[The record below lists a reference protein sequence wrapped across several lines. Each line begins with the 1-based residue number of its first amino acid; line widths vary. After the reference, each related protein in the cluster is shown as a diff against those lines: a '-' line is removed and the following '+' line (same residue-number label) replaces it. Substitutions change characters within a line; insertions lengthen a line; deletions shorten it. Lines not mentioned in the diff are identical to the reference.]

1 MPPAHFNVLRAS
13 DKQLREYGIPTR
25 KQLGH
30 RWYSVM
36 RHFRR
41 VAPPEPYLV
50 EVPSFLVSGG
60 ASPRVCQLP
69 SCTGNWVGHYVTGHT
84 YKEVTVT
91 WAEPSFT
98 NGGCTNGEF
107 VQWAGLGGTTSPVNL
122 AQAGTTFNVPN
133 FAAHEGFIET
143 IIGGVGPMVEATQFV
158 PSHGDSVYSSI
169 LWDSATTE
177 YSYFMED
184 FTTGTVY
191 SAHSRTDSS
200 PDNSTAEVISERPNN
215 PPTDLSKFQND
226 SFTGATSY
234 WGTSSAGF
242 VNNPNHYNLKM
253 EGISGDTL
261 ATSSN
266 LDSNSNFSNT
276 WVACH

>member
-1 MPPAHFNVLRAS
+1 
-13 DKQLREYGIPTR
+13 
-25 KQLGH
+25 
-30 RWYSVM
+30 
-36 RHFRR
+36 
-41 VAPPEPYLV
+41 
-50 EVPSFLVSGG
+50 
-60 ASPRVCQLP
+60 
-69 SCTGNWVGHYVTGHT
+69 
-84 YKEVTVT
+84 
-91 WAEPSFT
+91 
-98 NGGCTNGEF
+98 
-107 VQWAGLGGTTSPVNL
+107 
-122 AQAGTTFNVPN
+122 
-133 FAAHEGFIET
+133 
-143 IIGGVGPMVEATQFV
+143 MVEATQFV